1 MFSHKNPGR
10 EVWRLP
16 NTGTW
21 KRSLFELDFK
31 LPTNTRGET
40 KIWLMGMQ
48 SYMLRGTKIVGATKH
63 AQAGIL
69 PFKFPTQ

>member
-1 MFSHKNPGR
+1 MFSHKIQVERFGGYQISVPGN
-10 EVWRLP
+10 VVIS
-16 NTGTW
+16 G
-21 KRSLFELDFK
+21 LDFK

-48 SYMLRGTKIVGATKH
+48 SYMLRGTKIVGATKY